1 MSKVE
6 SIVESVSSLNVSVNA
21 VINVLLIVIL
31 AVCAWQGYKK
41 GIIMGIIEVLV
52 IILSLY
58 GAQLLSDTYSY
69 EVIPVLKPFVSGYM
83 EAQVETN
90 TYEAFGYT
98 ADETTGNY
106 NVPYSMTD
114 MLNADPSKGE
124 EIAFNTYKEL
134 GLYDDMAQN
143 LTDKTMAY
151 VRDNGASLSSAVVT
165 TTCQSITWYGGF
177 LLAFIIIFAIL
188 MVIVNIPN
196 LSFKLPYV
204 GIVNDIGGIVIGLFV
219 GALFCSVIVWV
230 FKFAGLLLPEETL
243 RATGLADFFLTKDL
257 LGNYISL

>member
-6 SIVESVSSLNVSVNA
+6 SIVESMSTLSISVNV
-21 VINVLLIVIL
+21 VIHVLLVAILVI
-31 AVCAWQGYKK
+31 CAWQGYKK

-83 EAQVETN
+83 EAQVETT
-90 TYEAFGYT
+90 TYQAFGYEP
-98 ADETTGNY
+98 DPETGKY

-114 MLNADPSKGE
+114 MINSQPDKKD
-124 EIAFNTYKEL
+124 EIIFTTYKSL
-134 GLYDDMAQN
+134 GLYDGMART

-151 VRDNGASLSSAVVT
+151 SQENNASVASAVVT
-165 TTCQSITWYGGF
+165 ITCQSITWYGGF

-188 MVIVNIPN
+188 TVIVNIPN

-219 GALFCSVIVWV
+219 GALFCSVVVWV
-230 FKFAGLLLPEETL
+230 FNFAGLLVPEATL
-243 RATGLADFFLTKDL
+243 RATGLADFFLTRNL
-257 LGNYISL
+257 LANYISL